1 MNISV
6 IQSTID
12 AIEKPVIFI
21 NTDYTIKAVNQAYR
35 DVYHKEVILGT
46 SRCYEISHNSHQPC
60 DKAGESCPMQTC
72 INTGKSSSVVHVHHT
87 EKGKQFCD
95 ILMKPITD
103 DDGITIGYLEI
114 LEDIKFASTNMQK
127 NKMIGN
133 SKPFLH
139 LLKQVNRAAKS
150 NISVLLQGQTGTG
163 KELVAKALHNQS
175 QRSEKPF
182 VIIECT
188 GLNENLFE
196 SELFGHDKGAFTGAT
211 QSKNGLIDLANG
223 GTVFFDEIGDV
234 PLNMQVKLLR
244 LLETKSY
251 RAVGSLKQKSSDFR
265 FLAAS
270 HKNLLEMVKK
280 GEFREDLYYRIAGF
294 PIHLPSL
301 NERASDIT
309 LLAQYFLK
317 HSDNPF
323 KYFSATALKKLSLY
337 SFPGNIRE
345 LKNVV
350 EQASL
355 LADEDEIQ
363 QDDLPTYIFADPQID
378 NGDFSSDLMSLEKV
392 EKQHLIKSIRN
403 SDLPAELLADKLG
416 IGVRT
421 FYRKL
426 QKYGINIK

>member
-1 MNISV
+1 
-6 IQSTID
+6 
-12 AIEKPVIFI
+12 
-21 NTDYTIKAVNQAYR
+21 
-35 DVYHKEVILGT
+35 
-46 SRCYEISHNSHQPC
+46 
-60 DKAGESCPMQTC
+60 
-72 INTGKSSSVVHVHHT
+72 
-87 EKGKQFCD
+87 
-95 ILMKPITD
+95 
-103 DDGITIGYLEI
+103 
-114 LEDIKFASTNMQK
+114 
-127 NKMIGN
+127 
-133 SKPFLH
+133 
-139 LLKQVNRAAKS
+139 
-150 NISVLLQGQTGTG
+150 
-163 KELVAKALHNQS
+163 VAKALHNQS

-182 VIIECT
+182 VIIEFT

-280 GEFREDLYYRIAGF
+280 GEFSEDPHYRIAGF

-363 QDDLPTYIFADPQID
+363 LDDLPTYIFADPLIE
-378 NGDFSSDLMSLEKV
+378 NGDF
-392 EKQHLIKSIRN
+392 
-403 SDLPAELLADKLG
+403 
-416 IGVRT
+416 
-421 FYRKL
+421 
-426 QKYGINIK
+426 